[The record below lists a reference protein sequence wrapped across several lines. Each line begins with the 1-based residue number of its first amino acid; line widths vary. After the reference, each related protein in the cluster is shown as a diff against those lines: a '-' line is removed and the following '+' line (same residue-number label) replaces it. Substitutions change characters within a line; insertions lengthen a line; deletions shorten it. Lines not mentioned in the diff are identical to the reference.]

1 MTSTL
6 REACGL
12 KADPLDHRFEVDL
25 QALTKGDKYP
35 QIYFSDLVTAQEEV
49 HSQDLE
55 KKTVGLK
62 ITAVNGVIYNNQ
74 EKKFRT

>member
-12 KADPLDHRFEVDL
+12 KADPLIHRFEVDL

-49 HSQDLE
+49 QYRLTATLRVSGLG
-55 KKTVGLK
+55 KKTGG
-62 ITAVNGVIYNNQ
+62 IENNGGKWSHII
-74 EKKFRT
+74 